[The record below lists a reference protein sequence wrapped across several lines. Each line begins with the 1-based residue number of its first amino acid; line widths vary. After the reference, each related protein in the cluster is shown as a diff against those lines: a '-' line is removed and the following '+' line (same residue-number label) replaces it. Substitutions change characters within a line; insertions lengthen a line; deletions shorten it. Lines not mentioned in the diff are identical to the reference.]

1 MKNINDELN
10 IKDLAIPGTHN
21 SATSLIEYVKF
32 INFFINWNIK
42 TQSWNIL
49 EQLLSG
55 IRYFDIRPGKNGIIY
70 HGKFKTNVTFEY
82 ITNIICNFLN
92 ENPSEG
98 IIMRIQF
105 QSMNSKK
112 AEIIFPIFEKYSK
125 YFIFSD
131 NIPLMKDIRKKIF
144 VITERFTY
152 NNSLDFWAQKIFL
165 QDYFK
170 FIGFRPLVIRKKKRL
185 AIECLGM
192 INSQKL
198 LLNHFSGIGWRILSS
213 TKYVAFRINE
223 ILYKANK
230 YKGILIMDYPSEYI
244 IKKVIEQN
252 FIFNL

>member
-10 IKDLAIPGTHN
+10 IKDIAIPGTHN
-21 SATSLIEYVKF
+21 SATVSIEYVKF

-55 IRYFDIRPGKNGIIY
+55 IRYFDMRPGKNGIIY

-82 ITNIICNFLN
+82 IINVFSNFLN

-105 QSMNSKK
+105 QSMNSKNAK
-112 AEIIFPIFEKYSK
+112 VIFPVFEKYSK
-125 YFIFSD
+125 YFMFSN
-131 NIPLMKDIRKKIF
+131 NIPLMKNIRKKIF
-144 VITERFTY
+144 VITERFSY
-152 NNSLDFWAQKIFL
+152 KNSLDIWDEKIFM

-170 FIGFRPLVIRKKKRL
+170 LIGFRPLVIKKKKRV
-185 AIECLGM
+185 AKECLEM
-192 INSQKL
+192 INSEKL
-198 LLNHFSGIGWRILSS
+198 LLNHFSAIGWRIFST
-213 TKYVAFRINE
+213 TKYIAFRINE
-223 ILYKANK
+223 ILYKADN
-230 YKGILIMDYPSEYI
+230 YKGIVIMDYPSEYI

-252 FIFNL
+252 FVH